1 MSAQVLRMRA
11 QVLPKNEELMMLLQ
25 YGLHIWNQE
34 LGTKLIISMS

>member
-25 YGLHIWNQE
+25 YGLPI
-34 LGTKLIISMS
+34 